1 MYMRIKY
8 HFLANLHVTRRA
20 WNTSVSGI
28 LFNKPCR
35 VELIVIIGHKQ
46 HQGTHFLYTIENS
59 PMDFS
64 REAKHR
70 RILTNSNISRGEKL
84 HEVWIIVKSSRSRK
98 LDFANIFNH
107 FNLFSKYCNL
117 FHMLLI
123 HFSCYFGKRRRF
135 LPPGAYAFLTSS
147 VYIPVNTVFN
157 QIW

>member
-1 MYMRIKY
+1 MRIKY

-84 HEVWIIVKSSRSRK
+84 HEVWVIVLCGRFTVENAW
-98 LDFANIFNH
+98 L
-107 FNLFSKYCNL
+107 SKYCNL

-147 VYIPVNTVFN
+147 VHVPLNTVFN